1 MAERESEISRSFP
14 QTQNKWKQPVLER
27 LQQGRGRGLPGPRRP
42 SRRQTGGRRWPTS
55 ESPNQRQCGGNEP
68 RRCREAPTDNLKAEF
83 PKVNLVERMP
93 SEILHKILSY
103 LDVSSLFCISH
114 VSKLFYQLTNDDVLW
129 YRIYMSEFGWKP
141 KAAGNVAVKMEPAE
155 DRSTSCWKWMYF
167 RMITGREMNKW
178 RGELR
183 DIGPFTGLPQQTERV
198 LRNLNV
204 SWELMLHT
212 HWGQVVVLE
221 QTRGHYFES
230 SMIVHWSG
238 GRLPSYQDI
247 NSIQLYGVRKEK
259 LAWRSLILNLDMRT
273 HPYELT
279 GKDGQIRLA
288 CLSPGVVIGFWRGRG
303 NIAFIMI
310 NLHFHKLV
318 EKILLGSPIC
328 PYSEPLD
335 PPPVDDRDPKFGLH
349 GYTLHFVLHN
359 TRTQIMS
366 GHFCQLSCSTIQQG
380 LAEMKVI
387 SRTNVSQHRS
397 LSGSIHVPWKWEKLE
412 GSVENCC
419 VMTLTLLDEF
429 QKPFW
434 CVSTPVTI
442 SVVKKSQ
449 SLGYSGTNFL
459 MVYRSSEGQVKMKL
473 VRLKEQQQFFLV
485 GLTLYVSILKVNAH
499 FSTKYKS

>member
-1 MAERESEISRSFP
+1 MAEKESEISRSFP
-14 QTQNKWKQPVLER
+14 QTQNKWNQPVLER
-27 LQQGRGRGLPGPRRP
+27 LQQGRGKGRPGPRRP

-55 ESPNQRQCGGNEP
+55 ESPNQRQCGGNE
-68 RRCREAPTDNLKAEF
+68 
-83 PKVNLVERMP
+83 MP

-155 DRSTSCWKWMYF
+155 DQSTSCWKWMYF

-183 DIGPFTGLPQQTERV
+183 DIGPFTGLPQQTEWV
-198 LRNLNV
+198 LRYEPLP
-204 SWELMLHT
+204 L
-212 HWGQVVVLE
+212 QVIPKVFL
-221 QTRGHYFES
+221 
-230 SMIVHWSG
+230 
-238 GRLPSYQDI
+238 
-247 NSIQLYGVRKEK
+247 

-318 EKILLGSPIC
+318 EKILLGSP
-328 PYSEPLD
+328 
-335 PPPVDDRDPKFGLH
+335 
-349 GYTLHFVLHN
+349 
-359 TRTQIMS
+359 
-366 GHFCQLSCSTIQQG
+366 
-380 LAEMKVI
+380 
-387 SRTNVSQHRS
+387 
-397 LSGSIHVPWKWEKLE
+397 
-412 GSVENCC
+412 NCC

-485 GLTLYVSILKVNAH
+485 SLTLYVSILKVNAH

>member
-1 MAERESEISRSFP
+1 MAERKNEIFRSFP
-14 QTQNKWKQPVLER
+14 QALNKWNQPVLE
-27 LQQGRGRGLPGPRRP
+27 QGRGRGRPGPRRQ
-42 SRRQTGGRRWPTS
+42 SRRQTGGRRCP
-55 ESPNQRQCGGNEP
+55 
-68 RRCREAPTDNLKAEF
+68 EAPTDNEKAEF
-83 PKVNLVERMP
+83 PKVRSSVSKENLVERLP
-93 SEILHKILSY
+93 SEILLKILSY

-114 VSKLFYQLTNDDVLW
+114 VSKLFYQLANDDFMW

-141 KAAGNVAVKMEPAE
+141 KAVGNVAVKMEPAE
-155 DRSTSCWKWMYF
+155 DRSTGCWKWMYF
-167 RMITGREMNKW
+167 RMMTGREMNKW
-178 RGELR
+178 RGALR
-183 DIGPFTGLPQQTERV
+183 DIGPFTGLPQQTEWV

-212 HWGQVVVLE
+212 QRGQVVVLE
-221 QTRGHYFES
+221 QSRGYYLES

-238 GRLPSYQDI
+238 GRLPSYQHI

-259 LAWRSLILNLDMRT
+259 LAWRSLILNLDMET
-273 HPYELT
+273 HPYEVI
-279 GKDGQIRLA
+279 GKDGKIRLA
-288 CLSPGVVIGFWRGRG
+288 CLSPGVVIGFWTGQG
-303 NIAFIMI
+303 NVAFIMI
-310 NLHFHKLV
+310 SLHFHRLV
-318 EKILLGSPIC
+318 EKILLGSPVC

-335 PPPVDDRDPKFGLH
+335 RPLVDDSDPKFGLH

-366 GHFCQLSCSTIQQG
+366 RHFRRLSCSTIQQG

-397 LSGSIHVPWKWEKLE
+397 LSGSIRLPWKREKLE

-419 VMTLTLLDEF
+419 IMTLTLLDDF

-442 SVVKKSQ
+442 SMVKKSQ
-449 SLGYSGTNFL
+449 SFDYSGTDFL

-473 VRLKEQQQFFLV
+473 VWLKEQQQFFLV
-485 GLTLYVSILKVNAH
+485 ALTLYVSILKVNAH

>member
-1 MAERESEISRSFP
+1 
-14 QTQNKWKQPVLER
+14 
-27 LQQGRGRGLPGPRRP
+27 
-42 SRRQTGGRRWPTS
+42 
-55 ESPNQRQCGGNEP
+55 
-68 RRCREAPTDNLKAEF
+68 
-83 PKVNLVERMP
+83 MP

-155 DRSTSCWKWMYF
+155 DQSTSCWKWMYF

-183 DIGPFTGLPQQTERV
+183 DIGPFTGLPQQTEWV
-198 LRNLNV
+198 LRYEPLP
-204 SWELMLHT
+204 L
-212 HWGQVVVLE
+212 QVIPKVFLFL
-221 QTRGHYFES
+221 YF
-230 SMIVHWSG
+230 
-238 GRLPSYQDI
+238 R
-247 NSIQLYGVRKEK
+247 

-288 CLSPGVVIGFWRGRG
+288 CLSPGVEPKP
-303 NIAFIMI
+303 FIMI

-318 EKILLGSPIC
+318 EKILLGSPVC

-366 GHFCQLSCSTIQQG
+366 GHFCQLSCSTSNHG
-380 LAEMKVI
+380 
-387 SRTNVSQHRS
+387 
-397 LSGSIHVPWKWEKLE
+397 
-412 GSVENCC
+412 NCC

-485 GLTLYVSILKVNAH
+485 SLTLYVSILKVNAH

>member
-1 MAERESEISRSFP
+1 MFTNPPPLIVYTVTQKKKKKIIGLTVFSAHLFSR
-14 QTQNKWKQPVLER
+14 L
-27 LQQGRGRGLPGPRRP
+27 
-42 SRRQTGGRRWPTS
+42 
-55 ESPNQRQCGGNEP
+55 
-68 RRCREAPTDNLKAEF
+68 
-83 PKVNLVERMP
+83 P
-93 SEILHKILSY
+93 SEILCKILSY

-167 RMITGREMNKW
+167 RTLTGREMNKW

-183 DIGPFTGLPQQTERV
+183 DIGPFTGLPQQTEWV
-198 LRNLNV
+198 LRYKPLP
-204 SWELMLHT
+204 L
-212 HWGQVVVLE
+212 QVIPKVFS
-221 QTRGHYFES
+221 RGHYFES

-238 GRLPSYQDI
+238 GRLPPYQHI
-247 NSIQLYGVRKEK
+247 NSIQLYGVRKGK

-273 HPYELT
+273 HPYELI
-279 GKDGQIRLA
+279 GKDGEIRLA
-288 CLSPGVVIGFWRGRG
+288 CLSPGVSRG

-318 EKILLGSPIC
+318 EKILLGSPVC

-335 PPPVDDRDPKFGLH
+335 PPPVDDSDPKFGLH

-366 GHFCQLSCSTIQQG
+366 GYFCRLSCSTSNHG
-380 LAEMKVI
+380 
-387 SRTNVSQHRS
+387 
-397 LSGSIHVPWKWEKLE
+397 
-412 GSVENCC
+412 NCC

-442 SVVKKSQ
+442 SMVKKSQ
-449 SLGYSGTNFL
+449 SLGYSGTDFL

-473 VRLKEQQQFFLV
+473 VRLKEQQQFFLI